1 MDGRVEILSSAFAA
15 GWARLPGAGAAYV
28 GAWLGAEMIGVAEAG
43 GTRPDLVAAGDAG
56 GFCARSFLI
65 LFNRD
70 VAAGLVGAV
79 VVRNILTQEVIPAA
93 DKVRIDAGPGLQVFI
108 LGSPRSGTSEL
119 AATLATQLGLP
130 WLGEGH
136 AGPLLAGAADFFAGD
151 AASGNDMVRFLADQ
165 GLRKVAVEATRGVYF
180 ASHGSV
186 SFLDKTPGV
195 PMIGAAPFLL
205 ECFPRAKFI
214 FLRRNGVSNVL
225 SRMAKFGGDFQEHC
239 ADWAAAMIRWLEVS
253 VELPH
258 FLEVNQED
266 MLDSPEE
273 VAAEVAGY
281 LGVPAGGIAE
291 SLRTGAL
298 EHTGAG
304 LHRTRLAETG
314 WSADQKAV
322 FARDC
327 GAAMALFGYTET
339 GVGAEA
345 LA

>member
-1 MDGRVEILSSAFAA
+1 
-15 GWARLPGAGAAYV
+15 
-28 GAWLGAEMIGVAEAG
+28 
-43 GTRPDLVAAGDAG
+43 
-56 GFCARSFLI
+56 
-65 LFNRD
+65 
-70 VAAGLVGAV
+70 
-79 VVRNILTQEVIPAA
+79 
-93 DKVRIDAGPGLQVFI
+93 
-108 LGSPRSGTSEL
+108 
-119 AATLATQLGLP
+119 
-130 WLGEGH
+130 
-136 AGPLLAGAADFFAGD
+136 
-151 AASGNDMVRFLADQ
+151 
-165 GLRKVAVEATRGVYF
+165 
-180 ASHGSV
+180 
-186 SFLDKTPGV
+186 
-195 PMIGAAPFLL
+195 MIGAAPFLL

-239 ADWAAAMIRWLEVS
+239 ADWAAAMFRWLEVS
-253 VELPH
+253 VALPH

-304 LHRTRLAETG
+304 LHRTRLEETG
-314 WSADQKAV
+314 WSADQKAL